1 MNLNIENLKIIV
13 KAKRKT
19 KIYQMHEI
27 CFQISF
33 WLNLWIAFT
42 GIAENIPPPF
52 GGGAVQEK
60 KQTNNMNQPITI

>member
-42 GIAENIPPPF
+42 GIAENIPPPSV
-52 GGGAVQEK
+52 AVQCRK
-60 KQTNNMNQPITI
+60 RNKQTT